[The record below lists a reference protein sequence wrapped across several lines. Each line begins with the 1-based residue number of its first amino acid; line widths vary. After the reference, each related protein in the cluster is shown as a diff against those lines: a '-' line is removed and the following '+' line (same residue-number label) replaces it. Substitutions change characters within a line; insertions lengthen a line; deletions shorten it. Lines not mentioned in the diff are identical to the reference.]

1 MIAAG
6 SSKRARRR
14 QPAEPAGD
22 GAVNEASRVESLQKT
37 IGRSIL
43 ITGAAARLI
52 DAPLD
57 FVGDHALRGV
67 AAPVAI

>member
-1 MIAAG
+1 VIG
-6 SSKRARRR
+6 
-14 QPAEPAGD
+14 P
-22 GAVNEASRVESLQKT
+22 AVNEASRVESLQKT

-57 FVGDHALRGV
+57 FVGAYELRGV
-67 AAPVAI
+67 AEPVAIYSPAQDATN